1 MKVAVENAGGAAA
14 GKTLWRRSERKERK
28 EGRTRKQFCLKKR
41 DILRRATTNS
51 EVVEEKIAKASRTG
65 SDSKKA
71 CSNHPF
77 CLSLVILVLLKA
89 ML

>member
-51 EVVEEKIAKASRTG
+51 EVVEEKIAKAGRTG
-65 SDSKKA
+65 SDSK
-71 CSNHPF
+71 SLFPF
-77 CLSLVILVLLKA
+77 CLSLVILVLLKV

>member
-1 MKVAVENAGGAAA
+1 MKVAVENAGGAEA

-51 EVVEEKIAKASRTG
+51 EVVEKKIAKAGRTG